1 MSYPMWNPAKTGI
14 LVDRGNGVLAFLEN
28 GSEFDS
34 VKPIAA
40 DWHEVPD
47 PEPEPIPIEEQR
59 AAMRCRAA
67 AMRLVLFDAGKLDA
81 VQAVAD
87 SDPRASIVWEYEPE
101 YSRNDPFVNALGVEL
116 FTPEEIDDLFRAAM
130 QL

>member
-1 MSYPMWNPAKTGI
+1 MGMI
-14 LVDRGNGVLAFLEN
+14 LTWEDGKKVLRE
-28 GSEFDS
+28 SD
-34 VKPIAA
+34 
-40 DWHEVPD
+40 
-47 PEPEPIPIEEQR
+47 EPEAKPEEILATER

-67 AMRLVLFDAGKLDA
+67 AMRLVLLDAGKLDD

-87 SDPRASIVWEYEPE
+87 SDPRASIVWEYEPF